1 MPDLNTVEELIPWCS
16 QDTFAGRNL
25 RLALKDPYYF
35 VIGVEA
41 FISKQYGFNL
51 PLLQC
56 MS

>member
-16 QDTFAGRNL
+16 QDTYAGRNL